1 MVDSVKIVNLDPS
14 ADAIGEIA
22 REARASGHVFL
33 DRLIA
38 DWHSGANR
46 FDKPGEC
53 LLGLFDGDRLVAI
66 GGLNRDPYTRA
77 GGASD
82 GCGTS
87 MSRRRIAARGSAGGS
102 SWSCSLAPRPSSVS
116 ACAHRHARG
125 CGVLREL
132 GLRAHRRARCTQSI
146 DRTDAVGAES

>member
-14 ADAIGEIA
+14 ADAVGELA

-66 GGLNRDPYTRA
+66 GGLNRDPYLRA
-77 GGASD
+77 SGASD
-82 GCGTS
+82 GCGTC
-87 MSRRRIAARGSAGGS
+87 MSRRRLAARGSAGGS
-102 SWSCSLAPRPSSVS
+102 SWSCARAQAFERVRLRAPATPE
-116 ACAHRHARG
+116 AF
-125 CGVLREL
+125 GVL
-132 GLRAHRRARCTQSI
+132 
-146 DRTDAVGAES
+146 